1 MESAAGANAR
11 TPRNPS
17 GFLGERGWAP
27 GSSARRRAGRANGRE
42 KICRQSFRPSRRR
55 SITWR
60 IVEGNQLCWAVLVGN
75 RFLGAETMAKT
86 KERIV
91 DTALRLFN
99 ESGSGAVSTNHIAAA
114 MSISPGNLY
123 YHFGNKDQI
132 VAAAYDRLEAALA
145 AIWERPGSATW
156 DGTRLRE
163 ALVKSLSTFNEY
175 RFIVR
180 ELCALSVHSRLLKER
195 SRALLEW
202 IADTL
207 HSVLERQVREQMLA
221 DPGGVVGARR
231 VSDAML
237 AVLLS
242 TVPLSELR
250 GKETDPTLAL
260 EGADLVMSVLRP
272 YQYSVAP
279 TRAES
284 PKDAAIP
291 L

>member
-1 MESAAGANAR
+1 
-11 TPRNPS
+11 
-17 GFLGERGWAP
+17 
-27 GSSARRRAGRANGRE
+27 
-42 KICRQSFRPSRRR
+42 
-55 SITWR
+55 
-60 IVEGNQLCWAVLVGN
+60 
-75 RFLGAETMAKT
+75 MAKT

-132 VAAAYDRLEAALA
+132 VAAAYDRLEALLSVV
-145 AIWERPGSATW
+145 WEQQRSVATW
-156 DGTRLRE
+156 DESSFRE
-163 ALVKSLSTFNEY
+163 ALVATLRAFADY

-202 IADTL
+202 TSATV
-207 HSVLERQVREQMLA
+207 HSAVERLVRDQLVQ
-221 DPGGVVGARR
+221 DPGGAVETRR
-231 VSDAML
+231 LSDAML

-250 GKETDPTLAL
+250 GRELEPAL
-260 EGADLVMSVLRP
+260 VAEAADHVLSVLRP
-272 YQYSVAP
+272 YHL
-279 TRAES
+279 
-284 PKDAAIP
+284 AAVRP
-291 L
+291 RVEPAADTSMQH